1 MLQNKWMRTIT
12 AVGLTGA
19 VLVLMIIFFF
29 LPKQEYSEKENR
41 YLATFP
47 EWNWTDVRSGEYMG
61 DVTDYLSD
69 HFPFRDFFMGLKTDA
84 EMAMGKQEIN
94 EVYIAEDDY
103 LIEAYQTPANTERI
117 VETLKN
123 FYEKLDTEKLEVNL
137 MLVPTASYVHADKL
151 PQFAPS
157 LSQMET
163 AEIIYEQTGIPAID
177 CSDRLLEQADTDRL
191 FYKTDH
197 HWTTYGAYQGYL
209 EYCEVKGLTPVAL
222 EDLSAE
228 TVTTEFYG
236 TIYSKV
242 NDYSRKGD
250 EITIYTNP
258 TDDLTVR
265 YIDTEETSDSL
276 YNMEYL
282 EKKDKYSMF
291 LDNLH
296 TLIEITNE
304 NAESEDV
311 LVLIK
316 DSYANSMVPFLTTH
330 YQKIYVFDTRY
341 YKQGPSKFIDEHPEV
356 TDVLLLYNMNT
367 LDTDT
372 GIRGIY

>member
-1 MLQNKWMRTIT
+1 M
-12 AVGLTGA
+12 
-19 VLVLMIIFFF
+19 
-29 LPKQEYSEKENR
+29 
-41 YLATFP
+41 
-47 EWNWTDVRSGEYMG
+47 
-61 DVTDYLSD
+61 
-69 HFPFRDFFMGLKTDA
+69 
-84 EMAMGKQEIN
+84 
-94 EVYIAEDDY
+94 
-103 LIEAYQTPANTERI
+103 
-117 VETLKN
+117 
-123 FYEKLDTEKLEVNL
+123 
-137 MLVPTASYVHADKL
+137 
-151 PQFAPS
+151 
-157 LSQMET
+157 
-163 AEIIYEQTGIPAID
+163 
-177 CSDRLLEQADTDRL
+177 
-191 FYKTDH
+191 
-197 HWTTYGAYQGYL
+197 
-209 EYCEVKGLTPVAL
+209 
-222 EDLSAE
+222 
-228 TVTTEFYG
+228 
-236 TIYSKV
+236 